1 MRCTLTILTAQF
13 RLYTFILNNI
23 PRKGKIMGYTNYYTQ
38 NEEIAQEKWDNILKE
53 YRYIQ
58 KVMKDV
64 ITDVSESKDEIAF
77 NGVGND
83 SHETFILTRK
93 FPEGKDP
100 FHFCKTKFK
109 PYDIAVWHMLTFVYW
124 QHGTPPAKDPFSIGR
139 DGWEYE

>member
-1 MRCTLTILTAQF
+1 MQTKFSPMR
-13 RLYTFILNNI
+13 LNNLL
-23 PRKGKIMGYTNYYTQ
+23 RKGKIMGYTNYYTQ
-38 NEEIAQEKWDNILKE
+38 NEEIAQDKWDNILKE
-53 YRYIQ
+53 YKYLQ

-77 NGVGND
+77 NGIGSD

-93 FPEGKDP
+93 LPEDP
-100 FHFCKTKFK
+100 FNFCKTKFK

-124 QHGTPPAKDPFSIGR
+124 QHGTPPVHDQFSIGR

>member
-1 MRCTLTILTAQF
+1 MLCTLTILIAQF

-38 NEEIAQEKWDNILKE
+38 NEEIAQDKWDNILKE
-53 YRYIQ
+53 YRYLQ

-93 FPEGKDP
+93 LPEG
-100 FHFCKTKFK
+100 K